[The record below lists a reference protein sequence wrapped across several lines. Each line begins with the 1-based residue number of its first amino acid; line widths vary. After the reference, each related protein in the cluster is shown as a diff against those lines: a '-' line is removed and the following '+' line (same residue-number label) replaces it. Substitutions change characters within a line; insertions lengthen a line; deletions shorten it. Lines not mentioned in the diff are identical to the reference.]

1 MISPY
6 FIRGSS
12 SLLLIISTIK
22 AFYCSTLIAW
32 KLSNIFL
39 IFASF
44 LCNASE
50 YCVDFLVLDYFA
62 IFLICTSYINNIYAN
77 TGFFSIVTYEYNKY
91 KSIENTKNLAVV
103 TAATKS
109 LVYTYFYA
117 DNFHFILIVA
127 SSISGIIVYRVRLYF
142 VEKNKKMGVLFLT
155 YLFHICVMNVLYVTS
170 VTAT

>member
-1 MISPY
+1 MLSPY

-22 AFYCSTLIAW
+22 AFYCSNLIFW

-50 YCVDFLVLDYFA
+50 YCADFLVLDYFA

-77 TGFFSIVTYEYNKY
+77 TGFFSIVVYEYNMY
-91 KSIENTKNLAVV
+91 KSIEIAKNLAVIA
-103 TAATKS
+103 TATKS
-109 LVYTYFYA
+109 LVYTYFYT
-117 DNFHFILIVA
+117 DNYYFYLIV
-127 SSISGIIVYRVRLYF
+127 SSSVSGIIFYKLRLSF
-142 VEKNKKMGVLFLT
+142 VEKNKKMSVLFLT
-155 YLFHICVMNVLYVTS
+155 YLFHICVMNVLHVTS
-170 VTAT
+170 ITAT